1 MYSLAG
7 FGRMITDNIR
17 TDGYAQA
24 LENEIKIGDV
34 VAEIGTGTGIFALL
48 ACRFGARRVYAF
60 EPSPIIEVAR
70 EIAQAN
76 GLADRIEFI
85 PKMSTESSLPEPVNV
100 VIADIRGILPLFGKS
115 LISLIDAR
123 ERFLGPNGRMI
134 PRSDTLWIAGVK
146 APELYQQHLG
156 PWKNRL
162 YDFDM
167 SAALPRAYNS
177 TDQCFLTTD
186 QLLLEPKRLAT
197 LDYTTLTQTELDATV
212 SWTADQ
218 AAQGHGL
225 VLWFDSIL
233 TEGVT
238 LTNRPGAPRL
248 IYRQQFF
255 PWPAP
260 LDVCPGDKVTVRIT
274 ARLVGDEYVWGW
286 ETQLQSQNSSQG
298 TKPRF
303 QQSTFLSSDFSL
315 AELRSSASRFQPK
328 VNEEGQI
335 QRRILSL
342 MEGTTSLKAI
352 SHELVKDFPGRF
364 KRWQDAFNVVASVS
378 RKFGS

>member
-1 MYSLAG
+1 VYSLAG

-24 LENEIKIGDV
+24 LRNEIKTGDV

-60 EPSPIIEVAR
+60 EPSPIIELAR

-100 VIADIRGILPLFGKS
+100 VIADIRGVLPLFGKS

-123 ERFLGPNGRMI
+123 ERFLAPNGRMI

-167 SAALPRAYNS
+167 SAALPRTYNS

-197 LDYTTLTQTELDATV
+197 LDYTTLTQTDLDATM

-260 LDVCPGDKVTVRIT
+260 LDVCLGDKVTVRIT

-328 VNEEGQI
+328 VTEEGQI